1 MSHDLDEYDNDFDSF
16 QNEDTFNKMD
26 DELDEDDFNEDED
39 DEEPLIRDKG
49 NWIYNDYSDKE
60 LRNETLEFLS
70 HYIKHKSNRV
80 TTENEIY
87 NQSLQLRNNVNVLNK
102 DIYMMLLSTFVTSL
116 IQNGLK
122 SSYDDLIN
130 KKYGWQHSSFSDI
143 KNIEDKEV
151 AKRLRPI
158 KVEEGIYTCKK
169 CGGKHTQSYEIQMRR
184 ADEPATV
191 FIECMNPKCRNSW
204 KIN

>member
-1 MSHDLDEYDNDFDSF
+1 MSNDLDDVYDNDFDSF
-16 QNEDTFNKMD
+16 QNDDTFDKIDN
-26 DELDEDDFNEDED
+26 ELDEDDLIEDE
-39 DEEPLIRDKG
+39 EEPLIRDKG
-49 NWIYNDYSDKE
+49 NWIYNNYSDKE

-70 HYIKHKSNRV
+70 NYIKHKSNRI

-87 NQSLQLRNNVNVLNK
+87 NQSLIDNVLNK
-102 DIYMMLLSTFVTSL
+102 DIYINLLNTFITSL

-122 SSYDDLIN
+122 ISYDDLLN
-130 KKYGWQHSSFSDI
+130 KKFGWNHTSFQNI
-143 KNIEDKEV
+143 KNVEDKEV

-158 KVEEGIYTCKK
+158 TVEEGIYTCKK